1 MTRQQ
6 RRALQARRAERREDF
21 LWQRGVKQQDARLD
35 AIERDQDQAEKEY
48 ERLSE
53 RLAVIGT
60 RTRQDIDRAV
70 ADIVRQATSEEKR
83 VLSTPLARYSGAG
96 YQRPPTWVW
105 HANAAMPATL
115 AQRVG
120 IEARNGGPL
129 LVLRPGGG
137 VAESDLAP
145 RVIAA
150 ELPELS
156 GDADFIAWSDQVLAV
171 LPELA
176 QRYSILERLRDDDW
190 LAGLL
195 ESAGIT
201 VSSTSVES
209 VTGTYGVVERKVTT
223 TVVPSLTDVRITRTG
238 LRMTFGHQ
246 PGRSA
251 RDWNSRLDAL
261 RAGLRAAGLDADN
274 MRISDG
280 DGGSVV
286 LHLNDVDPFAGT
298 VPESGQFDAE
308 RGRSLLGITEGGEEC
323 WLTWSGNSG
332 LVVGGV
338 PGSGKTASLLPVFA
352 GMADQCEL
360 HVFDGKSGFD
370 LHPLRHVSTTYDRT
384 GDIAAPLETLRKLEQ
399 LKTQRAEALYEVL
412 GANNFW
418 NLTQAQRD
426 ELGMKHVFCI
436 LDEVQTWTDTSGMDK
451 DEKAIATE
459 ITRLIR
465 TLVQQARSTGIVIV
479 LTTQKPDVTTIPS
492 KIRDNAALKVCFRVS
507 TPEQA
512 ITVLGRQAPG
522 APDPTEIRMST
533 KGRGV
538 METEG
543 QGIVLFQAGYKEPAT
558 LDDELSQHKPVED
571 QSVVAARLL
580 NRTEKAALSAP
591 HTRPSAAPQS
601 VSRPTASETDASPE
615 GAVTP
620 PVVETD
626 EKTKTTGNGGLSL

>member
-209 VTGTYGVVERKVTT
+209 VQGVYGVVERKVST
-223 TVVPSLTDVRITRTG
+223 TVVPSLSDVRVGRTG
-238 LRMTFGHQ
+238 LRMTFAHQ

-251 RDWNSRLDAL
+251 RDWNSKLDAL
-261 RAGLRAAGLDADN
+261 KSGLNANGLAADN

-280 DGGSVV
+280 ADGSVV
-286 LHLNDVDPFAGT
+286 LHLNDRDPFEG
-298 VPESGQFDAE
+298 VEIRSGDWDDEGF
-308 RGRSLLGITEGGEEC
+308 RSLLGVDSNGNQVWITWKGS
-323 WLTWSGNSG
+323 SGM
-332 LVVGGV
+332 VVGGV
-338 PGSGKTASLLPVFA
+338 PGSGKTASMLPCFA
-352 GMADQCEL
+352 AMAGHAEL
-360 HVFDGKSGFD
+360 HVFDGKAQRD
-370 LHPLRHVSTTYDRT
+370 LHPLRHIARTYDRS
-384 GDIAAPLETLRKLEQ
+384 GDLDAPLETLRNLEKL
-399 LKTQRAEALYEVL
+399 RVMRGDALYESL
-412 GANNFW
+412 KADNFW
-418 NLTQAQRD
+418 NMARAD
-426 ELGMKHVFCI
+426 RERLGIKPVFVI
-436 LDEVQTWTDTSGMDK
+436 LDEAQTWLTMPSDK
-451 DEKAIATE
+451 EKKVFVAEARELVET
-459 ITRLIR
+459 LIR
-465 TLVQQARSTGIVIV
+465 KGRSAGIVVV
-479 LTTQKPDVTTIPS
+479 LTTQKPSAASIPTDL
-492 KIRDNAALKVCFRVS
+492 RDNAALKLCFKVT
-507 TPEQA
+507 TPEMA
-512 ITVLGRQAPG
+512 VTVLGQQPADAPS
-522 APDPTEIRMST
+522 PTDIPRSAH
-533 KGRGV
+533 GRFV

-543 QGIVLFQAGYKEPAT
+543 MGIILGQAGYRT
-558 LDDELSQHKPVED
+558 SSELELMLSGREPVED
-571 QSVVAARLL
+571 QFAVAARLL
-580 NRTEKAALSAP
+580 GKTEKVPS
-591 HTRPSAAPQS
+591 RPAAPEA
-601 VSRPTASETDASPE
+601 VEEPE
-615 GAVTP
+615 EAVTP
-620 PVVETD
+620 PVRETD
-626 EKTKTTGNGGLSL
+626 ESTETTGVEGFSL